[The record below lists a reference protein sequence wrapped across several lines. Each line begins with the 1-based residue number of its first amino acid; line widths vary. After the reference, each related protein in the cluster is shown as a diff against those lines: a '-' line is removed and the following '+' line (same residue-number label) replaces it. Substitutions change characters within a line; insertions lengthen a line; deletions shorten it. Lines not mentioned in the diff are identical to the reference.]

1 MVTTDMLQSG
11 HNMSWKH
18 FVTIETTSGD
28 TLSPQNNA
36 SRKWLQ
42 QICYSLGII
51 CPGNIL
57 SHQRSLMEIPC
68 LLKTMP
74 LGNGQNKKQTQLPGV
89 FPLPGLFVWYFKN
102 FVTASL
108 SLVQE
113 HIWVMKNP
121 QIHANGMIVWTKYI
135 LNQLLRN
142 LVLQCCS
149 TWLYTRSFDLGVP
162 AAF

>member
-1 MVTTDMLQSG
+1 MEIPCLLKTMPLGNSY
-11 HNMSWKH
+11 NRY
-18 FVTIETTSGD
+18 VTIWALHVLETFCHIRATIGD

-102 FVTASL
+102 VVTASL

-113 HIWVMKNP
+113 HIWVDEK
-121 QIHANGMIVWTKYI
+121 IHKYMP
-135 LNQLLRN
+135 
-142 LVLQCCS
+142 V
-149 TWLYTRSFDLGVP
+149 V
-162 AAF
+162 